1 MEKRT
6 DLALEA
12 RESFPQDH
20 VEVEGVVLKKD
31 LIKRI
36 KYLPH
41 LLIYKMIKVVRQ

>member
-20 VEVEGVVLKKD
+20 VEVEGVVLKKRFD
-31 LIKRI
+31 KESKLTT
-36 KYLPH
+36 
-41 LLIYKMIKVVRQ
+41 LLIYKMIR